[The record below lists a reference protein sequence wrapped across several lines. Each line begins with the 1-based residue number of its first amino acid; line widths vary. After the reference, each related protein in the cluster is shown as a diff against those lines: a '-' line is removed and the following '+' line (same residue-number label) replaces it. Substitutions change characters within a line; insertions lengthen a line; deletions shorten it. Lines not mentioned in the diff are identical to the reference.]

1 MKNQKIRYIT
11 YGAVIAALYVA
22 LSFVAYSFGL
32 SGTAVVQLRLSEAL
46 TVLPAFIPAAVPG
59 LAVGCLLTNLLT
71 GAAVWDVVFG
81 TIATL
86 IGALGTL
93 ALRKHKWLAPL
104 PPIIANTLILPPIL
118 AKVYGGETVP
128 VFILTVGLGEI
139 VCCGLLGD
147 AGQDGVQPVVVVG
160 KAAERGFQTAQNDG
174 QVRVCLLGKSGVDGG
189 AAVGPCAALAAGG
202 ILVLRAGGIFA
213 TE

>member
-22 LSFVAYSFGL
+22 LSFVAYSFRL

-118 AKVYGGETVP
+118 AKVYGGATVP

-139 VCCGLLGD
+139 VCCGLLGE
-147 AGQDGVQPVVVVG
+147 G
-160 KAAERGFQTAQNDG
+160 
-174 QVRVCLLGKSGVDGG
+174 
-189 AAVGPCAALAAGG
+189 
-202 ILVLRAGGIFA
+202 LVWLMKKYGDKLK
-213 TE
+213 